1 MVSINKRY
9 LGLYIESKNL
19 PEVFLILEP
28 NLGLFC
34 LTEKAEKK
42 MILKNVRS
50 IKMLHLKWFS

>member
-1 MVSINKRY
+1 MSRIIHRK
-9 LGLYIESKNL
+9 EDL
-19 PEVFLILEP
+19 PEVFVILEP